1 MNKYY
6 YRINKSDFTLY
17 DYEGLKANPQVITAN
32 DENGEYILVPTEI
45 IDVFIVTTITREDVR
60 TAGYNPDNLSDADMH
75 NLAEWFE
82 SSLLNSGD
90 YSAYVSDLASNIGLD
105 EI

>member
-45 IDVFIVTTITREDVR
+45 IDVFIVTTITR
-60 TAGYNPDNLSDADMH
+60 
-75 NLAEWFE
+75 
-82 SSLLNSGD
+82 
-90 YSAYVSDLASNIGLD
+90 
-105 EI
+105 